1 MCIYMYLYVEDDK
14 YRITSLTSFPL
25 SPQYVENLMT
35 WIEKQIANED
45 IFPVQMGE
53 SPLLWKPRPKF
64 RGE

>member
-1 MCIYMYLYVEDDK
+1 MCIYMYLYIEGDK

-53 SPLLWKPRPKF
+53 SPLL
-64 RGE
+64 